1 MKTTKTC
8 GEATLKTSPHFLILG
23 TQKGGTN
30 SLYHYLCQHP
40 QIIPATQKEIH
51 FFSLNYY
58 KGLDW
63 YKSQF
68 SPAADGKLLFTGEG
82 SPYYL
87 YHPCVPQRVH
97 QNFPNMKLIV
107 LLRNPVE
114 RAISHYYWEVKLG
127 HENLSF
133 EEAIFQEKNR
143 LAGEVEK
150 LLSDEAYYSFNHQH
164 YSYLSRGIYVEQL
177 IRWLH
182 WFPAEQFLFLKS
194 EDLYE
199 KSTEVVNQ
207 VFDFLGLPRYYLS
220 DYYQYNANDYPA
232 ISSELY
238 QKVFDDF
245 KLHNKRLASLIKQ
258 DFDWNA
264 QASGSQK
271 RRLSEKGSISESK
284 LQILTSK
291 ILEKK
296 HIKVMNNPKIDYEG
310 AWNEYAQNWQSTNPD
325 YTHVGDEWIG
335 FAAGAAQ
342 SLSEYETL
350 IEQNFIAPYIKSNH
364 TVLEIG
370 IGGGKTAALLLKY
383 CERLICAD
391 ISDQMLKATRD
402 RLGEERV
409 SYVKLDGLTLEG
421 VSAGSIDV
429 CFCYDTMVHIEPR
442 DIFNY
447 LTQIPQLL
455 RGDRLCV
462 FHHTNTLSELG
473 WQKFLKDWDKNL
485 LGRRHG
491 TAFSVMTDAIMEK
504 FLTHLN
510 YKILLK
516 ETQRVPRDCVWITQA
531 PQV

>member
-1 MKTTKTC
+1 MTKTC
-8 GEATLKTSPHFLILG
+8 REATLKIPPHFLILG

-51 FFSLNYY
+51 FFSFNYY
-58 KGLDW
+58 QGLDW

-68 SPAADGKLLFTGEG
+68 SAAADGKLLLTGEG

-87 YHPCVPQRVH
+87 FHPCVPQRVYNH
-97 QNFPNMKLIV
+97 FPQIKLIV
-107 LLRNPVE
+107 LLRNPVD

-127 HENLSF
+127 KENLSF
-133 EEAIFQEKNR
+133 EEAISQEHNR
-143 LAGEVEK
+143 LLGEVEK

-164 YSYLSRGIYVEQL
+164 YSYLSRGIYVEQF
-177 IRWLH
+177 IRWLN

-199 KSTEVVNQ
+199 NSTEVVNQ
-207 VFDFLGLPRYYLS
+207 VFEFLGLPRYHLS
-220 DYYQYNANDYPA
+220 HYHKYNANDYPA
-232 ISSELY
+232 ISPELY
-238 QKVFDDF
+238 QKLFDDF
-245 KLHNKRLASLIKQ
+245 KTHNHRLSDLIKKE
-258 DFDWNA
+258 FDWSA
-264 QASGSQK
+264 KPLERQK
-271 RRLSEKGSISESK
+271 QCSSKPRIIYESK
-284 LQILTSK
+284 FQSDSSK
-291 ILEKK
+291 ILEKNNNQTT
-296 HIKVMNNPKIDYEG
+296 MNNPKIDYEG

-350 IEQNFIAPYIKSNH
+350 IEQNFIAPYIKNNH

-421 VSAGSIDV
+421 ISPGSIDV

-485 LGRRHG
+485 LGQRHG

-510 YKILLK
+510 YKIILK
-516 ETQRVPRDCVWITQA
+516 ETQLVPRDCVWITQA